1 MNFSRVWTALTV
13 AASALLLFAAPPL
26 TAAEGRDLITP
37 NLEAWDK
44 IGDGI
49 WRVSEDG
56 TLIGYRQPV
65 TKTLFGDSDTITK
78 KQFED
83 WRGVQS
89 WLYTKKDYGEFDLH
103 VEYRVRVSGNSGIS
117 LRDPTRAKFAIT
129 QPADYQSTPAHHGY
143 EVQISGRSG
152 SSLPSGSIYTFL
164 AAKDG
169 VQKDGEWN
177 SFDIESRNE
186 MIRVRLN
193 GQLVVEFA
201 GDPKRPKVG
210 PIGLQLHDQF
220 NSATFR
226 NIRITEIAGTK

>member
-1 MNFSRVWTALTV
+1 MNFPNVRAALTLS
-13 AASALLLFAAPPL
+13 ASVLMLLAAPTL
-26 TAAEGRDLITP
+26 TAAEWHDLITP

-44 IGDGI
+44 LGDGI
-49 WRVSEDG
+49 WRVDQEG
-56 TLIGYRQPV
+56 TLIGYRRPV

-78 KQFED
+78 KRFED

-89 WLYTKKDYGEFDLH
+89 WLYTKKVYGEFDLH
-103 VEYRVRVSGNSGIS
+103 IEYRVRVSGNSGIS
-117 LRDPTRAKFAIT
+117 LRDSSRAKFAIT

-177 SFDIESRNE
+177 SFDIESRND

-193 GQLVVEFA
+193 GKLVTEFP

-220 NSATFR
+220 NSAMFR
-226 NIRITEIAGTK
+226 NIRIMEIAGTQ